1 MSNKITFRYL
11 SFQELS
17 LELLYQIL
25 ALRQEVFVVEQ
36 NCPYLDADGN
46 DQQSFHLVGFDENHK
61 LVAYARVLPKGMA
74 YKEYVSFGRVLSK
87 GKSRSQGI
95 GKALVKQLMRE
106 IEMQYGSKI
115 DVKISAQTY
124 LIKFYESYG
133 FETVG
138 EEYLE
143 DDIPHIGMLYK
154 GGNV

>member
-1 MSNKITFRYL
+1 MSDQLTFKYL

-46 DQQSFHLVGFDENHK
+46 DQHSFHLVGFDENYK
-61 LVAYARVLPKGMA
+61 LVAYARVLPKGMT
-74 YKEYVSFGRVLSK
+74 YKDYVSFGRVLSK
-87 GKSRSQGI
+87 GRNRSQGI

-106 IEMQYGSKI
+106 IDMQYGAI
-115 DVKISAQTY
+115 DLKISAQTY
-124 LIKFYESYG
+124 LIKFYEAFG

-143 DDIPHIGMLYK
+143 DDIPHVGMIYQ
-154 GGNV
+154 GRNV